1 MYRLESWGNPQLPIE
16 IEDSIEAKN
25 FKKQENFS
33 VDNTSD
39 VSATKASNGYLI
51 YEANVRVN
59 NIKNGNFRIFMD
71 IYYMI
76 FFNCARVSCSC
87 SSTHPRSNASDT
99 SNRAGFPKNQNNT
112 NLKKINYCI

>member
-59 NIKNGNFRIFMD
+59 NIKNGNFRIFID
-71 IYYMI
+71 IYY
-76 FFNCARVSCSC
+76 
-87 SSTHPRSNASDT
+87 THYP
-99 SNRAGFPKNQNNT
+99 
-112 NLKKINYCI
+112 I

>member
-25 FKKQENFS
+25 FKRQENFS

-59 NIKNGNFRIFMD
+59 NIKNGNFRIFID
-71 IYYMI
+71 IYYMN

-87 SSTHPRSNASDT
+87 SSTHPRSNATGT
-99 SNRAGFPKNQNNT
+99 SNRAGFPKNQIKT
-112 NLKKINYCI
+112 IQI

>member
-59 NIKNGNFRIFMD
+59 NIKNGNFRIFID

-76 FFNCARVSCSC
+76 FFNCARFLFILRLCHTLVH
-87 SSTHPRSNASDT
+87 TLAQTRQTLPIGPAS
-99 SNRAGFPKNQNNT
+99 R
-112 NLKKINYCI
+112 KIKTIQI

>member
-39 VSATKASNGYLI
+39 ASATKASNGYLI

-59 NIKNGNFRIFMD
+59 NIKNGNFRKFYRYLLYD
-71 IYYMI
+71 
-76 FFNCARVSCSC
+76 FF
-87 SSTHPRSNASDT
+87 
-99 SNRAGFPKNQNNT
+99 
-112 NLKKINYCI
+112 